1 MNQSQKMTL
10 AIITT
15 AVVVGGAVYLLV
27 KPSPEVAPPASREA
41 EISARNVY
49 RNEQFRYEI
58 SYPFTAGVRMIS
70 NATMPKNLVH
80 QIEIDDPAD
89 VRSASLDIVHVSV
102 WSDDRWLKGLETNYA
117 AEKTVT
123 KTEKQVDGLPATIYY
138 GQRPNDVGGM
148 MSVLD
153 VWIPAGQYLYQI
165 DLSGIDSDPESPK
178 VKAYLDSFKVL

>member
-27 KPSPEVAPPASREA
+27 KSPSAAPASREV
-41 EISARNVY
+41 EVSTRNVY
-49 RNEQFRYEI
+49 RNEQYRYEI
-58 SYPFTAGVRMIS
+58 SYPLTAGVRTITAA
-70 NATMPKNLVH
+70 NWPKYLVH
-80 QIEIDDPAD
+80 RIEIDDPAD
-89 VRSASLDIVHVSV
+89 VRSASLEIVHVSV
-102 WSDDRWLKGLETNYA
+102 WSDDQSLKGLETNYA